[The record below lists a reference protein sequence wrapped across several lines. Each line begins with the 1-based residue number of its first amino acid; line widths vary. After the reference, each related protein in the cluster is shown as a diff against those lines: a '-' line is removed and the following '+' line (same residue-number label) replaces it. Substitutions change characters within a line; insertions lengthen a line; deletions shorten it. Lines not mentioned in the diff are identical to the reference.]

1 MTAGRDLVP
10 PEDLT
15 RRVGGWYQGPDREWL
30 FDHFGQLTRQE
41 LLDLLPED
49 WSFDGKRVL
58 DFGCGSGRVLRQ
70 FLAEAERAE
79 FWGCDIHQ
87 PSIEW
92 LRANLVPPLHVF
104 ANSELPPLP
113 QESGWFDAIWAA
125 SVFTHLTSSWSAWL
139 VELHRVLKP
148 GGLLLVSYIG
158 RSSELP
164 GLDHWDEDRTG
175 MNVLDGGLAYGAA
188 GGPVVLHSEWW
199 IRAHW
204 GRAFEIERIDAPAR
218 RQAWALLRKRPGS
231 GPVEDLEAVDPA
243 EGRELVA
250 LRHNIAQIERR
261 HGDAVLE
268 NRRLKQELSDVLE
281 SHSWRLTRPL
291 RAVRR
296 RRGAGPE

>member
-1 MTAGRDLVP
+1 MTSARGQVP

-15 RRVGGWYQGPDREWL
+15 RRVGGWYEGPDREYL
-30 FDHFGQLTRQE
+30 FDHFGQLARDE
-41 LLDLLPED
+41 LLGLLPDD

-58 DFGCGSGRVLRQ
+58 DFGCGSGRILRQ
-70 FLAEAERAE
+70 FLTEAETAE

-92 LRANLVPPLHVF
+92 LKANLVPPLHVF

-113 QESGWFDAIWAA
+113 LEDGWFDAIWAA

-139 VELHRVLKP
+139 IELHRVLKP

-158 RSSELP
+158 EASELP
-164 GLDHWDEDRTG
+164 GVDDWNEDRTG
-175 MNVLDGGLAYGAA
+175 MNVLDGGLSYGEE

-204 GRAFEIERIDAPAR
+204 GRAFAIERIEARER
-218 RQAWALLRKRPGS
+218 RQAWALMRKRPGS
-231 GPVEDLEAVDPA
+231 ITADELEAIDPA
-243 EGRELVA
+243 EPREVAA
-250 LRHNIAQIERR
+250 LRNNIAQIERR
-261 HGDAVLE
+261 HADSALE
-268 NRRLKQELSDVLE
+268 NRRLKQQLSEVLG

-291 RAVRR
+291 RVAR
-296 RRGAGPE
+296 RRGSARPD